1 MSGLLDDEEN
11 ACHPDLKADVRK
23 ALSKVLGGK
32 PYVIFVDCTSLD
44 DMKDDTVD
52 VHLIAPEYH
61 HSRHHRIRHG
71 YSEDPLPRRLTWER
85 RSIRAFR

>member
-11 ACHPDLKADVRK
+11 ECHPDLKADVRK

-52 VHLIAPEYH
+52 MHLIAPEYQ
-61 HSRHHRIRHG
+61 
-71 YSEDPLPRRLTWER
+71 
-85 RSIRAFR
+85 SIVTTRGITEYGMDIQKTLYLGG

>member
-32 PYVIFVDCTSLD
+32 PYVIFVDYTSLD
-44 DMKDDTVD
+44 DMKDNTVD
-52 VHLIAPEYH
+52 IHLITPEYQ
-61 HSRHHRIRHG
+61 SMVATRGITEYG
-71 YSEDPLPRRLTWER
+71 MDIQKTLYLGG
-85 RSIRAFR
+85 

>member
-44 DMKDDTVD
+44 DMTDNTVD
-52 VHLIAPEYH
+52 IHLITPDYQSVVATRGITEYGMD
-61 HSRHHRIRHG
+61 IQKTPYLG
-71 YSEDPLPRRLTWER
+71 G
-85 RSIRAFR
+85 